1 MSSISTRRTRA
12 RGSVL
17 LELPLVLWAL
27 FFTLF
32 FPLINLTTVFIRY
45 TFLYAANHT
54 ACLSAARARSY
65 LTSLN
70 GDPTAI
76 SLAQDGSN
84 AVTSAFTGVHVTSV
98 QTSILITNITTG
110 VQTLQS
116 TPLSTPADV
125 NNYTYQ
131 IQVTTIGA
139 TDPLFPIPLAM
150 SIPGLNAPLTA
161 AISNCQYFENPQGL
175 IY

>member
-1 MSSISTRRTRA
+1 MSIRRRTTQ
-12 RGSVL
+12 GSVQ
-17 LELPLVLWAL
+17 LELPFVLWTL

-54 ACLSAARARSY
+54 ACMSAARARTY
-65 LTSLN
+65 ATSVN

-84 AVTSAFTGVHVTSV
+84 SVTSAFTGVHVTSV

-110 VQTLQS
+110 AQTVQS
-116 TPLSTPADV
+116 TPLSSPSDV
-125 NNYTYQ
+125 SNYTYQ

-139 TDPLFPIPLAM
+139 
-150 SIPGLNAPLTA
+150 
-161 AISNCQYFENPQGL
+161 
-175 IY
+175 